1 MPRRRTHKPQ
11 RLPPTEGFAR
21 RTLALRAML
30 NEDSAAAGDQA
41 IKVLEEYLE
50 SLAQGY
56 GYYGDGSLGRYASFL
71 RGRDALDDEMIDRI
85 DTYTQVRNCL
95 AHSYG
100 LQTTPD
106 LAAELV
112 EFVEL
117 LLKRGA
123 PTAAE
128 LMTRTVR
135 TINEADLLA
144 HARDLMIRGGYG
156 RIPVLRDGHGIVGLL
171 IERDLVVA
179 QAAAER
185 NHRRFADLTVAEALP
200 PAALE
205 RAAFVAPEA
214 TREQVADALAGG
226 GIIAC
231 LVTPGGTLDEP
242 PLGIITHADLLY
254 RM

>member
-1 MPRRRTHKPQ
+1 MPRRRTQKPQ

-21 RTLALRAML
+21 RALALRAML
-30 NEDSAAAGDQA
+30 SEDSATAGDQA
-41 IKVLEEYLE
+41 IKLLEEYLE
-50 SLAQGY
+50 SLAQSY
-56 GYYGDGSLGRYASFL
+56 GYYGEGSLGRYANFL
-71 RGRDALDDEMIDRI
+71 RGHDALDDEVLARI
-85 DTYTQVRNCL
+85 ETYTQVRNCL

-123 PTAAE
+123 PTAGE
-128 LMTRTVR
+128 LMTRAVR
-135 TINEADLLA
+135 TIGEAESLA

-156 RIPVLRDGHGIVGLL
+156 RLPVLRGNRQIIGLL
-171 IERDLVVA
+171 AERDLVVA

-185 NHRRFADLTVAEALP
+185 GNRRFGDLTVADALP
-200 PAALE
+200 PDAMD
-205 RAAFVAPEA
+205 RIVIVAPDA
-214 TREQVADALAGG
+214 SREQVADALAQGG
-226 GIIAC
+226 VIAC
-231 LVTPGGTLDEP
+231 LVTPDGDAEEP

>member
-11 RLPPTEGFAR
+11 RLPPTETFAR
-21 RTLALRAML
+21 RVLALRAML
-30 NEDSAAAGDQA
+30 NDDSGDAGDQA
-41 IKVLEEYLE
+41 IKLLEEYLE
-50 SLAQGY
+50 SLAQSF

-71 RGRDALDDEMIDRI
+71 RGRDALDDEIIDRI

-100 LQTTPD
+100 LQTSPD

-112 EFVEL
+112 DFVEL

-128 LMTRTVR
+128 LMTRAVR
-135 TINEADLLA
+135 SLDESEPLT

-156 RIPVLRDGHGIVGLL
+156 RLPVLRNQQRVVGLL
-171 IERDLVVA
+171 VERDLVVA
-179 QAAAER
+179 QASAER
-185 NHRRFADLTVAEALP
+185 DHRRFAELTVADALP
-200 PAALE
+200 PDALE
-205 RAAFVAPEA
+205 RVVFVAPEA
-214 TREQVADALAGG
+214 TREQVAETLARSGA
-226 GIIAC
+226 IAC
-231 LVTPGGTLDEP
+231 LVTSSGTANEP
-242 PLGIITHADLLY
+242 PLGIVTHADLLY